1 MKVLFINSDGF
12 FYNNSST
19 MQNLGIL
26 YGLKELGAEVDLL
39 ALQPQEE
46 AVGFDLAMQ
55 NALGNCINRMYQI
68 PLTSLYKKLNKEKRH
83 VVENNGDE
91 NKWISALKGK
101 IRRFI
106 KNILVFDIRVL
117 NLPNID
123 KVDIDLETYDII
135 LSASDPKSTH
145 CIANRLLKMHSFHG
159 RYIQYWGD
167 PLYLDITRDRSILDG
182 LCKYLERETLK
193 SASKIVYAT
202 PFTFKAQKKQYPQF
216 GTRMSWAHQ
225 AAIFFDLEKKSPQ
238 KLSDEF
244 SIVYCG
250 DYRKETRNIIP
261 LYDAIKNHPCHV
273 KLDIYGTSNVH
284 LTPTL
289 NIRVHG
295 QVTRNEAD
303 QAESNADV
311 LVCICNLRGT
321 QIPGKIYY
329 LTNYLKPI
337 IVIVDGEYK
346 EELKDYFESMNR
358 FIVCENNENAI
369 EDAIRNAKT
378 ILNEKTAYKN
388 SESEF
393 SPLHMAE
400 NIIR

>member
-1 MKVLFINSDGF
+1 M
-12 FYNNSST
+12 
-19 MQNLGIL
+19 
-26 YGLKELGAEVDLL
+26 
-39 ALQPQEE
+39 
-46 AVGFDLAMQ
+46 
-55 NALGNCINRMYQI
+55 
-68 PLTSLYKKLNKEKRH
+68 
-83 VVENNGDE
+83 
-91 NKWISALKGK
+91 
-101 IRRFI
+101 
-106 KNILVFDIRVL
+106 
-117 NLPNID
+117 
-123 KVDIDLETYDII
+123 
-135 LSASDPKSTH
+135 
-145 CIANRLLKMHSFHG
+145 
-159 RYIQYWGD
+159 
-167 PLYLDITRDRSILDG
+167 
-182 LCKYLERETLK
+182 
-193 SASKIVYAT
+193 
-202 PFTFKAQKKQYPQF
+202 
-216 GTRMSWAHQ
+216 
-225 AAIFFDLEKKSPQ
+225 
-238 KLSDEF
+238 
-244 SIVYCG
+244 
-250 DYRKETRNIIP
+250 
-261 LYDAIKNHPCHV
+261 
-273 KLDIYGTSNVH
+273 
-284 LTPTL
+284 
-289 NIRVHG
+289 HG